1 MSSVIDQADP
11 YYGAQV
17 MPGSLHPDKSE
28 HETVFV
34 VEAQSGIPISVAARF
49 QVRSLESYC

>member
-1 MSSVIDQADP
+1 MDLRTEKCVFIFQADP

-17 MPGSLHPDKSE
+17 MPGSLHPDKSQ

-49 QVRSLESYC
+49 QVK

>member
-1 MSSVIDQADP
+1 MPSVIDQADP

-49 QVRSLESYC
+49 QVRSLESHC